1 MSHLA
6 SDRSWL
12 SLPSDR
18 VCLFI
23 NFVYVLG
30 RNDSWWPFQY
40 KCFHCTDSRWGLCQ
54 VRKICTSYFC
64 SRLARTLT
72 FWRIEKGQVSESLSL
87 KELEK
92 NYCKLGKML
101 VTVFPFLKKYIL
113 VRQSQ
118 SQCREVERK
127 WNILMNGS
135 TSN

>member
-23 NFVYVLG
+23 NFVYVLV

-40 KCFHCTDSRWGLCQ
+40 KCFHCTDSCWGLCQ

-127 WNILMNGS
+127 WNIFDER
-135 TSN
+135 